1 MILRCSPAR
10 YNKFHR
16 AWEKLGGV
24 AMFICIT
31 PSAFCVAIFQNAADE
46 RAISAASAAL
56 ILQICYLS
64 LFSTLVQ
71 VCYSKPEK
79 YRRNTYIQF
88 ARIFSRGGAGKL
100 PTGGSIRLY
109 ARLSVFARENIIA
122 DDTRSAKQFIS
133 IYFPLSL
140 IVAFRL
146 VVPEGV
152 EPSTN
157 RL

>member
-1 MILRCSPAR
+1 
-10 YNKFHR
+10 
-16 AWEKLGGV
+16 
-24 AMFICIT
+24 MFICIT
-31 PSAFCVAIFQNAADE
+31 PSAFCIAIFQNAAGE

-56 ILQICYLS
+56 ILPICYLS

-79 YRRNTYIQF
+79 YSRITYIQF

-109 ARLSVFARENIIA
+109 ARLSVFANIIT

-146 VVPEGV
+146 VVPEGI